1 VLGEVEQHAEPVRI
15 DREVFFGDWLDRT
28 RLPLTAWRRAN
39 VEGLL
44 TRIEDD
50 DALSATL
57 RHVAY
62 LLATIRWETGHT
74 FAPCKEKLINSSTQ
88 PTLAARQNR
97 YWKTGFYGRGYV
109 QITWLANYQR
119 AGRELAGMRLD
130 GREINE
136 QTFAR
141 EPDLVLEPEVAY
153 AIASAGMREGWFTGK
168 CLDDYIDDERT
179 DYRSARRIIN
189 GLDHAED
196 VAGFAVQFE
205 LLLRAA
211 A

>member
-1 VLGEVEQHAEPVRI
+1 VRI
-15 DREVFFGDWLDRT
+15 DREVFFGDWRDRT
-28 RLPLTAWRRAN
+28 RLPLTAWRRAS

-44 TRIEDD
+44 ARIEDD

-74 FAPCKEKLINSSTQ
+74 FAPCKEKLINVGTQ
-88 PTLAARQNR
+88 PKEAARQMR
-97 YWKTGFYGRGYV
+97 YWKTGFYGRGFV

-119 AGRELAGMRLD
+119 AGRELAGMCLG

-136 QTFAR
+136 QSFAR

-168 CLDDYIDDERT
+168 CLDDYIDDART

-189 GLDHAED
+189 GLDRAQEI
-196 VAGFAVQFE
+196 AAMAQQFE
-205 LLLRAA
+205 LLLRASS
-211 A
+211 